1 MVALGVAFLFAAAGP
16 IGISV
21 LVGVAARDVLD
32 LSGTATGIVLFGG
45 AMSALVLGPTWG
57 RLLDSVGTRKLGLIA
72 AATATVLAG
81 VPSFATSGWA
91 LGIMWIIAS
100 AAISAII
107 VVFQALGASIMPT
120 NRGGALSFLL
130 SFRFVGHAIGPIL
143 FVPLIDWSVQG
154 RVLYG
159 CRLGTGHHRGH
170 RYVPRTRLTPPQNGN
185 DMRLRRDELDDPGGK
200 ALEPHCADSALGGA
214 VVVDKDKSGLRRDP
228 EFSPHRDVRV
238 RDVFEAVD
246 FS

>member
-1 MVALGVAFLFAAAGP
+1 MLVSLVLALAPPQGEARRDAEAPRLRPLLTRRMVALGVAFLFAAAGP

-91 LGIMWIIAS
+91 LGIMWIVAS

-143 FVPLIDWSVQG
+143 FVPLIDWSVRG
-154 RVLYG
+154 AFFMAAG
-159 CRLGTGHHRGH
+159 LGLVT
-170 RYVPRTRLTPPQNGN
+170 T
-185 DMRLRRDELDDPGGK
+185 
-200 ALEPHCADSALGGA
+200 
-214 VVVDKDKSGLRRDP
+214 VVIATFREQD
-228 EFSPHRDVRV
+228 
-238 RDVFEAVD
+238 
-246 FS
+246 